1 MPSNILSYHHILRDL
16 FGLDPERHGDLVQ
29 AMQPVEL
36 RGGEWLFKQGDP
48 ADSLY
53 FLVRGRLQAWLQDGD
68 DRGRLLNEIAAGEA
82 VGEVG
87 LLTDAPR
94 SAGVRARRDSL
105 LFRID
110 RSALDE
116 LARSHPEMVMQIS
129 ASVAHRLARNTQR
142 RHTRPA
148 PRTLALVTLE
158 HEPELMT
165 WIERLASDLCKD
177 GQGQVISP
185 ANLETLAPPGT
196 VNAGIDNNGSPGPAL
211 KQWLAEQEEQFERLV
226 FLVSPEQAGWNDY
239 ALRQADQVVYL
250 APASAD
256 SSLRSIE
263 SMAIDSE
270 SAPDACNSLLVLRHG
285 AGTTTISGTARWLES
300 RPGARPLHVRADIAA
315 DHERLVR
322 LLTGRAVGLVL
333 SGGAVRGLAHLG
345 VIKAMEELGIPVDW
359 VGGTSMGAV
368 MAACSAMGWD
378 SDEAIAQARIA
389 FVEGRPLSDYTLPL
403 LSLMRGKRM
412 ERLIQRFFPSRIED
426 LPIPF
431 FAISANLN
439 TGDTNVHESGPV
451 WRALCASASLPG
463 LFPPAVHERELTID
477 GAVVNNL
484 PVDVMQQRL
493 VGEVIAVNLGAHRQ
507 RKVDFDEAPSPW
519 AVLGGLIWPFGRRK
533 KVPSVASM
541 MLKAIELGTRKR
553 VQELSERA
561 DLLICPPIQRFN
573 MIDVNQYDD
582 LVQTGYESGLETLQ
596 TWLGEKEDQAGDHQ
610 PK

>member
-1 MPSNILSYHHILRDL
+1 MSSNSHSYQHILLDL
-16 FGLDPERHGDLVQ
+16 FGLDPQRHGDLVK

-48 ADSLY
+48 ADSLF

-68 DRGRLLNEIAAGEA
+68 NPDRLLNEIAAGEA

-94 SAGVRARRDSL
+94 SASVRARRDSL

-116 LARSHPEMVMQIS
+116 LSRSHPEVVMQIS

-148 PRTLALVTLE
+148 PRTLALVALE
-158 HEPELMT
+158 DEPGLTT

-177 GQGQVISP
+177 GQGLVLSP
-185 ANLETLAPPGT
+185 AALDTLAPADSLNAMNGT
-196 VNAGIDNNGSPGPAL
+196 NDSPGPAL
-211 KQWLAEQEEQFERLV
+211 KQWLAEQEEQFDRLV
-226 FLVSPEQAGWNDY
+226 FLVSPEQAGWNHY
-239 ALRQADQVVYL
+239 ALRQADQVVYV
-250 APASAD
+250 APADAD
-256 SSLRSIE
+256 PSLRSIE
-263 SMAIDSE
+263 SPATDSE
-270 SAPDACNSLLVLRHG
+270 TVPEGCGSLLVLRHG
-285 AGTTTISGTARWLES
+285 PGTTTISGTARWLEP
-300 RPGARPLHVRADIAA
+300 RPSARPLHVRDHIDA

-322 LLTGRAVGLVL
+322 ILTGRAVGLVL

-345 VIKAMEELGIPVDW
+345 VIKAMEELGVPIDW

-368 MAACSAMGWD
+368 MAACAAMGWN
-378 SDEAIAQARIA
+378 SDEAIAQAREA
-389 FVEGRPLSDYTLPL
+389 FVVGRPLSDYTLPL

-426 LPIPF
+426 LPISF

-439 TGDTNVHESGPV
+439 TGDTNVHETGPV

-463 LFPPAVHERELTID
+463 LFPPAVHEHELTID

-493 VGEVIAVNLGAHRQ
+493 VGQVIAVNLGARRQ

-533 KVPSVASM
+533 KVPGVASM

-553 VQELSERA
+553 VEELSERA

-596 TWLGEKEDQAGDHQ
+596 AWLKDKEDQAGDHQ